1 MTNFI
6 NFRKKYSKN
15 FGQAQF
21 RKGIG
26 PSGHNFRKL
35 LDALSQLRTLEKGRS
50 EFERKIEKKI
60 DLKRDMNRE
69 KKREKERKGEK
80 RSSGSIIIN
89 LHSIRKKK
97 N

>member
-50 EFERKIEKKI
+50 EFERKIEARPTI
-60 DLKRDMNRE
+60 P
-69 KKREKERKGEK
+69 
-80 RSSGSIIIN
+80 SSVS
-89 LHSIRKKK
+89 SFMS
-97 N
+97 

>member
-50 EFERKIEKKI
+50 EFKRKIEKKI
-60 DLKRDMNRE
+60 EARPTIP
-69 KKREKERKGEK
+69 
-80 RSSGSIIIN
+80 SSVS
-89 LHSIRKKK
+89 SFMS
-97 N
+97 